1 MLGGYLILLIMVSN
15 FKIFQNQ
22 TIAGSDSFK
31 TSSTQLVLMK
41 EPVVFWAVDVS
52 FFLNIEKNIVY
63 IYHILRI

>member
-31 TSSTQLVLMK
+31 NLKHRFSERTGG
-41 EPVVFWAVDVS
+41 
-52 FFLNIEKNIVY
+52 FLGS
-63 IYHILRI
+63 